1 MTLMMKVQRHFKLKQ
16 SGSEYRT
23 LWQCLH
29 LDFPLLFLLLI
40 LTFIGFAVL
49 YSVSHQNLNLVINQ
63 AWHIALAYLVIFL
76 LAQIAPNTYYR
87 LGLPLYIIGVTL
99 LVYVLIAGHVGL
111 GAKRWVNLGLINF
124 QPSELLKLAIPMLLA
139 RWFTQTTLPP
149 SSKLLSLSC
158 LMIAIPA
165 LLTLKQPDLGTAII
179 LIIAG
184 LSTLVLA
191 GMRLRII
198 FYFILCLGL
207 LAPFFWHTMHDYQ
220 KQRILTFISPER
232 DPLGAGYHIVQS
244 KIAIGSGGITGLGF
258 LQSPQANLNFLP
270 EHTTDFIFAV
280 FMQEFGLIGAIVLI
294 ALFLLIIWRC
304 LFITLKAQET
314 FSRLLAGSLTLTFF
328 FSFFINICMV
338 CGLIPVVGLP
348 LPLISYGGTAMVTM
362 LANFGILMSIHRHR
376 KLITT

>member
-1 MTLMMKVQRHFKLKQ
+1 MTLSHKIQRHFKTKK
-16 SGSEYRT
+16 SGSQYRT

-29 LDFPLLFLLLI
+29 LDLPLLVLLLS
-40 LTFIGFAVL
+40 LTCIGFMVL
-49 YSVSHQNLNLVINQ
+49 YSVSNQNIALVINQ
-63 AWHIALAYLVIFL
+63 AWHIGLAFIVIFL
-76 LAQIAPNTYYR
+76 LAQIPPHTYYR
-87 LGLPLYIIGVTL
+87 LGLPLYCIGIVL

-111 GAKRWVNLGLINF
+111 GAKRWINLGVLNF

-149 SSKLLSLSC
+149 AKKLLALSC
-158 LMIAIPA
+158 LIIAVPA
-165 LLTLKQPDLGTAII
+165 LLTIKQPDLGTGIM
-179 LIIAG
+179 LLIAG
-184 LSTLVLA
+184 ISTLLLA
-191 GMRLRII
+191 GVRLRLMA
-198 FYFILCLGL
+198 YFMLLVAL
-207 LAPFFWHTMHDYQ
+207 LAPLLWHVLHDYQ
-220 KQRILTFISPER
+220 KQRILTFLSPER

-280 FMQEFGLIGAIVLI
+280 FMQQFGLLGALCLI
-294 ALFLLIIWRC
+294 ILFLLIIWRC
-304 LFITLKAQET
+304 FVMTLQAQET

-328 FSFFINICMV
+328 FSFFINMCMV